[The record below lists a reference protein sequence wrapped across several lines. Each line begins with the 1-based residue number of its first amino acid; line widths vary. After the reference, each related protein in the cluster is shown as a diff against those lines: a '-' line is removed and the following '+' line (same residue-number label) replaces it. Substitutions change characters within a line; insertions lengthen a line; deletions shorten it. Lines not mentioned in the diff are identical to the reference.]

1 MLCLPAFQ
9 AHHPVEESRVH
20 TMKSLLKW
28 VAIVVLIVVLLPVV
42 IGVVVSV
49 FIDPN
54 DFKPQIIALVEK
66 NTRGALKIDGTLDWA
81 FFPSIGVD
89 LNQVQFRLPEDGEK
103 PFANLNTVKLGVKV
117 LPLLR
122 GAVEADGLVVD
133 GLRLQLKVDSNGVS
147 NWQQIMLEDEAAAP
161 ADNKPDDAGSITVAP
176 LAIDIAKISVQNSAI
191 HYVDQQAEGS
201 TYALNDVNFESTNIN
216 VGGTPFPLDMQ
227 FNVELGDPK
236 LRGDTRIKGELSANG
251 RAQQFTIN
259 GLDIDLV
266 LRGEPF
272 GDKTVNLNVAGIGQ
286 FDVKADT
293 LVLDQLKIDLAN
305 VLKAN
310 LQLTGKQV
318 TSKPLL
324 TGQFDIAPFDANKL
338 LAALGM
344 EPMQVANPNALTSIS
359 LNSRIAGPANSFIM
373 NPLTFK
379 LDGTTLKGQLGIK
392 DLETSEYVIQLQGDQ
407 INLDDYS
414 PPAAGEDE
422 ATATAESQPNA
433 ALLPLA
439 TLQPL
444 LFNAQ
449 LGFNSVTASGL
460 KLSDLNMTAAGNEG
474 LIKLKSLAA
483 KLYGGTTDSNAVLDA
498 RSDSPSITI
507 NSKLS
512 SVNLKPLLTDFAE
525 VDTLAGKA
533 NFNAKLAMQGN
544 SAAALQKSINGP
556 VTFNINEAV
565 LSKLN
570 MDKLLCQSI
579 AQVRGKKLTKTDWPK
594 TTRFEK
600 IGGTMQFVEGIGTN
614 DDLSAALA
622 NMQITGKGAL
632 DLPQQEVDYRM
643 GLRISGDLSEQ
654 DSACEI
660 NEQYRNIVWPMRC
673 KGNFADEPGDM
684 CGIDSEG
691 LVKIAT
697 KLLTGDAKRRLSDK
711 LFKELGGDKKNKD
724 GDSKKNESDQ
734 EDLKKLLD
742 KLF

>member
-1 MLCLPAFQ
+1 MEQ
-9 AHHPVEESRVH
+9 ALD
-20 TMKSLLKW
+20 TMKSLFKW
-28 VAIVVLIVVLLPVV
+28 LAVAVLIVVLLPVV
-42 IGVVVSV
+42 IGVAVSV

-89 LNQVQFRLPEDGEK
+89 LNQVQFRLPEDGDK
-103 PFANLNTVKLGVKV
+103 PFANLDTVKLGVKV

-133 GLRLQLKVDSNGVS
+133 GLRLQLKVDQNGVS
-147 NWQQIMLEDEAAAP
+147 NWQQIMLESEAAAP
-161 ADNKPDDAGSITVAP
+161 VNDKPVDAGGITFAP
-176 LAIDIAKISVQNSAI
+176 LAIDIAKISIQNSAI
-191 HYVDQQAEGS
+191 HYVDQQAEGA
-201 TYALNDVNFESTNIN
+201 TYALNDVNFQSTDIN
-216 VGGTPFPLDMQ
+216 VGGTPFPLDMR

-236 LRGDTRIKGELSANG
+236 LRSDTRIKGELSANG
-251 RAQQFTIN
+251 RAQQFAIN
-259 GLDIDLV
+259 GLDVDLV

-272 GDKTVNLNVAGIGQ
+272 GDKTVNLNVAGKGQ
-286 FDVKADT
+286 FDAKADT
-293 LVLDQLKIDLAN
+293 LALEQLKIDLAN

-310 LQLTGKQV
+310 LQLTGEQV
-318 TSKPLL
+318 SNKPLL

-344 EPMQVANPNALTSIS
+344 QPMVVANPKALTAIS
-359 LNSRIAGPANSFIM
+359 LNSNIAGPANSFIM

-379 LDGTTLKGQLGIK
+379 LDGTTLTGQLGIK
-392 DLETSEYVIQLQGDQ
+392 DLETSEYVIQLQGDK

-414 PPAAGEDE
+414 APVVEGTDEVAETAA
-422 ATATAESQPNA
+422 SQPNA

-449 LGFNSVTASGL
+449 LGFNNITASGL
-460 KLSDLNMTAAGNEG
+460 KLSDLNMIAAGDKG
-474 LIKLKSLAA
+474 LIKLKTLAA
-483 KLYGGTTDSNAVLDA
+483 KLYGGTTDSNAVVDA
-498 RSDSPSITI
+498 RSDSPSIKV

-533 NFNAKLAMQGN
+533 SFNATLAMQGN
-544 SAAALQKSINGP
+544 SAAALQNSLNGP
-556 VTFNINEAV
+556 VTFNVNEAV

-579 AQVRGKKLTKTDWPK
+579 AQIRGKKLTKTDWPK
-594 TTRFEK
+594 TTRFQK
-600 IGGTMQFVEGIGTN
+600 IGGTMQFANGVGSN
-614 DDLSAALA
+614 DDLTAALA
-622 NMQITGKGAL
+622 NMQVTGKGVV
-632 DLPQQEVDYRM
+632 DLPQQEVDYRI

-654 DSACEI
+654 DAACEI

-673 KGNFADEPGDM
+673 KGNLSDAPGDM

-711 LFKELGGDKKNKD
+711 LFKELGGDKNNKD
-724 GDSKKNESDQ
+724 GDPEKKHSDK
-734 EDLKKLLD
+734 EDIKKLLD

>member
-1 MLCLPAFQ
+1 
-9 AHHPVEESRVH
+9 
-20 TMKSLLKW
+20 MKSFFKW
-28 VAIVVLIVVLLPVV
+28 LAIAILIVVLLPVI
-42 IGVVVSV
+42 IGVAVSV

-54 DFKPQIIALVEK
+54 DFKPQIIALIEK
-66 NTRGALKIDGTLDWA
+66 NTRGALKIDGTLGWA

-103 PFANLNTVKLGVKV
+103 PFANLDTVKLGVKV

-133 GLRLQLKVDSNGVS
+133 GLRLQLKVDPNGVS
-147 NWQQIMLEDEAAAP
+147 NWQQIMLESEAAAP
-161 ADNKPDDAGSITVAP
+161 TDNKPADTGGITVAP
-176 LAIDIAKISVQNSAI
+176 LAINIAKISIQNSAI
-191 HYVDQQAEGS
+191 HYVDQQAEGGS
-201 TYALNDVNFESTNIN
+201 YALNDVNFQSTDIN

-236 LRGDTRIKGELSANG
+236 LRSDTRIKGELSANG
-251 RAQQFTIN
+251 RAQQFAIN
-259 GLDIDLV
+259 GLDVDLV
-266 LRGEPF
+266 LHGEPF
-272 GDKTVNLNVAGIGQ
+272 GDKTVNLNVAGKGQ
-286 FDVKADT
+286 FDAKADT
-293 LVLDQLKIDLAN
+293 LALEQLKIDLAN
-305 VLKAN
+305 VLKAK
-310 LQLTGKQV
+310 LQLTGKQI

-344 EPMQVANPNALTSIS
+344 EPMQVANPNALTAIS
-359 LNSRIAGPANSFIM
+359 LNSSIAGPANSFIM

-379 LDGTTLKGQLGIK
+379 LDGTTLTGQLGIK
-392 DLETSEYVIQLQGDQ
+392 DLETSEYVIRLQGDK

-414 PPAAGEDE
+414 APVVDGDE
-422 ATATAESQPNA
+422 AAKAQPNA

-449 LGFNSVTASGL
+449 LGFKNVNASGL
-460 KLSDLNMTAAGNEG
+460 KLSDLNITATGDKG
-474 LIKLKSLAA
+474 LIKLKTLAA
-483 KLYGGTTDSNAVLDA
+483 KLYGGTTDSNAVIDA
-498 RSDSPSITI
+498 RSDSPSIKI
-507 NSKLS
+507 NSTLS
-512 SVNLKPLLTDFAE
+512 SVNLKPLLTDFAK
-525 VDTLAGKA
+525 VDTLAGNA

-544 SAAALQKSINGP
+544 SAAALQQSLNGP

-579 AQVRGKKLTKTDWPK
+579 AQIRGKKLTKTDWPK
-594 TTRFEK
+594 TTQFQK
-600 IGGTMQFVEGIGTN
+600 IGGTIQFANGVGAN
-614 DDLSAALA
+614 DDLTAALA
-622 NMQITGKGAL
+622 NMQVTGKGAI

-643 GLRISGDLSEQ
+643 GLRISGDLSKQ
-654 DSACEI
+654 DAACEI

-673 KGNFADEPGDM
+673 KGKLSDEPGDI

-691 LVKIAT
+691 LIKVAT

-724 GDSKKNESDQ
+724 GDPKKNDSDK
-734 EDLKKLLD
+734 EDIKKLLD